1 MHRGE
6 LVRLSR
12 RDLLGAGASLG
23 CAWAL
28 FRRTGEAG
36 VIFTQLKGA
45 ANMPFTQPPL
55 PYAMNA
61 LVPYLSEEQLQFH
74 YGRHH
79 AAYFRNLNALVE
91 GKPEAE
97 MTLRE
102 VVKRSSGSVFNN
114 AGQAWNHTFY
124 WHCMSPSGGGEPK
137 GELAAAI
144 ERDFGSF
151 QQFRKA
157 FSDAAVT
164 LFGSGWAW
172 LAADA
177 DGRLSIMALS
187 NADTPLRYDKEPIL
201 TIDVWEHAYYID
213 YRNERGRFVEG
224 FWTVVNWDFALA
236 RYKQRN
242 QPEW

>member
-1 MHRGE
+1 MSDDVHR
-6 LVRLSR
+6 VSR
-12 RDLLGAGASLG
+12 RGLLVAGATFG
-23 CAWAL
+23 CAWAV
-28 FRRTGEAG
+28 RSQMSEAG
-36 VIFTQLKGA
+36 LFGFQVKGGA
-45 ANMPFTQPPL
+45 QMPFTQPPL

-61 LVPYLSEEQLQFH
+61 LVPYLSEEQIQFH
-74 YGRHH
+74 YGKHH

-97 MTLRE
+97 MPLRE
-102 VVKRSSGSVFNN
+102 VVKRSSGSIFNN

-124 WHCMSPSGGGEPK
+124 WHCMVPGGGGEPK

-177 DGRLSIMALS
+177 DGKLSIMALS

-224 FWTVVNWDFALA
+224 FWTVVNWEFALA
-236 RYKQRN
+236 RYKNRN